1 MRRGSKNFI
10 VQPSEFCWE
19 RCGTNQA
26 KFGRLFSFVPWGGR
40 CSTSFPAKFARLDD
54 EIAGSANWLAWGIS
68 LDREELMIPRGWNLT
83 VHLKLK
89 FRSTS
94 RSLKNSPRFPGCPD
108 ENHENNAR
116 KDCGRDLKFHTTV
129 RTPVLTECLREILVT
144 WKTLGFC
151 AEVVHCD
158 YPIVSCFELLNMHL
172 YRGLKRFNK
181 FDFLPVFC
189 LRDTPREPGNHE
201 FGTKPGLEFLDKG
214 LVESQIC

>member
-1 MRRGSKNFI
+1 MFAPEETFRAKEFPSCTAAVTQGQFYSYGPIACPFRDFRKEATMRRGSKNFI

-54 EIAGSANWLAWGIS
+54 EIAGSANWLVWGIS

-94 RSLKNSPRFPGCPD
+94 RSLKNPPRFPGCPD

-116 KDCGRDLKFHTTV
+116 KDCWR
-129 RTPVLTECLREILVT
+129 
-144 WKTLGFC
+144 
-151 AEVVHCD
+151 
-158 YPIVSCFELLNMHL
+158 LL
-172 YRGLKRFNK
+172 
-181 FDFLPVFC
+181 
-189 LRDTPREPGNHE
+189 
-201 FGTKPGLEFLDKG
+201 
-214 LVESQIC
+214 